1 MRADLSPPVA
11 DLVLVGGGHSH
22 VQVLKSLGMSPL
34 DGVRITVV
42 AREAH
47 TPYSGMLPGY
57 VAGHYRWED
66 IHIDLGPLCRF
77 AGARLI
83 VDTVTGL
90 DLESNSA
97 QCANRPPVRF
107 DVLSVNCG
115 AIPEAI
121 GDYGVPVKPIGRFLP
136 HWRTLRDEAKPGTRI
151 LFVGG
156 GAGGVELALAARN
169 ALPRG
174 VEIGIVTLELLP
186 GQARRAQQMLADE
199 LYKAGVELRFGAVS
213 AARESEL
220 VLADGTTIG
229 FDRLFWVTGVVA
241 PDWVQDSAL
250 SQDSKG
256 FARVDACLRSLSHP
270 RVFVSGDVACLNGQ
284 ERPKSGVFAVR
295 AGLVLAANLR
305 RSAEGRALRRFRPQ
319 KRFLSIIGTGD
330 ARAVASRSGLAVRGR
345 WVWRWKKWIDRRFM
359 ERFQNLPDMA
369 GAPTIGNPGNGVGG
383 KEQPP
388 FDPMRCGGCG
398 AKLAA
403 GPLHR
408 VLGRLPE
415 QRHAD
420 LVQGI
425 GDDAAILR
433 GQSEHLLLTL
443 DGFRSL
449 VDDPYL
455 FGRITAHHSL
465 NDIYAMGATPTSA
478 MAIATVPL
486 MTEAMMEEEL
496 YGLLKGAV
504 DVLNGDGVPLVG
516 GHSSEGSELSLGL
529 AVTGR
534 AVEPVLTKAGCQ
546 EGDRLLVTKPLGI
559 GVLLAAHMRGQAQT
573 RFLQAA
579 IGVMDQSNREA
590 LEVLRA
596 NGVRAVTDVTGFGLV
611 GHLGEMLRASGT
623 GVELWLEAVPSLKG
637 ALEGF
642 DGGASSVLQEGN
654 EQALA
659 DFEIRGRAPG
669 DPLVRLL
676 ADPQTSGGLLASVPA
691 DRAGDCLGALLA
703 AGYAN
708 SAEIGRITAGSNLIC
723 PRRPD

>member
-1 MRADLSPPVA
+1 MRPDSAPPVF

-22 VQVLKSLGMSPL
+22 VQVLKSLGMDPPA
-34 DGVRITVV
+34 GVRITVI

-83 VDTVTGL
+83 VDEVTEL
-90 DLESNSA
+90 DLDSNRV

-107 DVLSVNCG
+107 DTLSVNCG
-115 AIPEAI
+115 AVPEAF
-121 GDYGVPVKPIGRFLP
+121 GGAGVPVKPIGRFLP
-136 HWRTLRDEAKPGTRI
+136 HWRTLREDAGPGTKI

-169 ALPRG
+169 ALPRS
-174 VEIGIVTLELLP
+174 VEIGILTAELLP
-186 GQARRAQQMLADE
+186 GLGRRAQRTLADE
-199 LYKAGVELRFGAVS
+199 LYRAGIELRFGAVS
-213 AARESEL
+213 AANESEL
-220 VLADGTTIG
+220 VLADETTVE

-241 PDWVQDSAL
+241 PDWVRDSAL
-250 SQDSKG
+250 ATDSRG
-256 FARVDACLRSLSHP
+256 FAQVDARLRSLSHP
-270 RVFVSGDVACLNGQ
+270 QVFVSGDVACLDGQ
-284 ERPKSGVFAVR
+284 ERPKSGVIAVR
-295 AGLVLAANLR
+295 AGPVLAANLR
-305 RSAEGRALRRFRPQ
+305 RSVEGRALRRFRPQ

-330 ARAVASRSGLAVRGR
+330 GRAVASRSGLSVRGA
-345 WVWRWKKWIDRRFM
+345 WVWRWKEWIDRRFM
-359 ERFQNLPDMA
+359 ERFRKLPEMA
-369 GAPTIGNPGNGVGG
+369 GARTAGEPRSIGATQD
-383 KEQPP
+383 QPS

-408 VLGRLPE
+408 VLDRLPE
-415 QRHAD
+415 QSHRD

-433 GQSEHLLLTL
+433 GQSEPLLLTL

-465 NDIYAMGATPTSA
+465 NDIYAMGAKPTSA

-516 GHSSEGSELSLGL
+516 GHSSEGPELSLGL

-546 EGDRLLVTKPLGI
+546 VGDRLLLTKPLGI

-579 IGVMDQSNREA
+579 TGVMDQSNRQA
-590 LEVLRA
+590 LDVLRA

-623 GVELWLEAVPSLKG
+623 GAELWLDAVPSLQG
-637 ALEGF
+637 ALEAF
-642 DGGASSVLQEGN
+642 AGGAFSVLQEGN
-654 EQALA
+654 EQAFA

-669 DPLVRLL
+669 DPGVRLL

-691 DRAGDCLGALLA
+691 DRAEPCLNALVA
-703 AGYAN
+703 AGYPD
-708 SAEIGRITAGSNLIC
+708 SAEIGRITSGASRIC
-723 PRRPD
+723 PRKLP